1 MPFLQQRSIGAQVRV
16 AMGLLALLM
25 SLGSVGL
32 LLLARQAS
40 RQASAVYQD
49 HLQPMMRLMEVSE
62 AYSLDITVSFRM
74 VRAGMM
80 TPEEGLRRL
89 REGETKAMA
98 SWSAFKARRPHS
110 PAIQEV
116 EEALGRI
123 RERGQ
128 QLAVMLP
135 DGMSE
140 ELGVFGDHQ
149 WLPEVLTCTRILQR
163 LREDENGKAEATIR
177 DLERKSSRATTVGL
191 GVMAGSLLL
200 ALLLGQGFA
209 AHLRKGVES
218 LLVHLRRVADGD
230 LDPIPFSV
238 GGGELALA
246 ERELNRTVGRLKQL
260 LADLGAQ
267 KALEQAI
274 LDSAHAVIIGLDL
287 GGRVNRW
294 NHAAEAML
302 GYSAEE
308 VVGHASPLLWRLPEK
323 LEALAADISQR
334 VGRPVDAGV
343 EALQVAASIPGFA
356 TECRYRARDGSL
368 IPVLLAISQ
377 VRGPGWELLGTMGI
391 ALDLR
396 DLERA
401 KEALKHSE
409 ERYRRLAERLPGVVY
424 QTQVWPDGRRA
435 WPFISPQFTALF
447 GVETWAWEQNPN
459 YPITKIHSEDRAGY
473 LRLQEEATRNLVP
486 LIWEGRVFSERPG
499 EMKWIRARSNPAL
512 QADGS
517 ILWDGLMED
526 VTELKRGEEALRLSE
541 TRAQEA
547 SRAKSAFLASMSH
560 ELRTPLSAILGYSR
574 LMARDPARSEEDQI
588 QLEQVLRAGEHLLSL
603 INDVLSLAKIEAGKM
618 ELRRVPFDPEFLVRE
633 VESLFRLTAAGKGL
647 AFEVETKGL
656 PAQVEGDAAKL
667 RQVLVNLLGNALK
680 FTTHGRVRLQ
690 VGWTLERFTAS
701 VEDTGPGIPHAERE
715 RLFGA
720 FSQTTQGHTVGG
732 TGLGLHIT
740 RALLTLMGGEIDV
753 ESVPG
758 RGSTFFF
765 GLPLPETSVPAGLST
780 PGRVVHLADREP
792 QRHVLIVDDR
802 PENRDILERLLKL
815 VGFRCSLAVDGREG
829 LERWSEGRPDL
840 VLMDLRMPVLDGFEA
855 VARIRARE
863 AETGGSRTPVV
874 AISAS
879 VYDVSHEDLLQRGF
893 DAFLTK
899 PIDEDQ
905 LFGALEALMNLRFSR
920 DAGETKG
927 QSEGP
932 GPGSI
937 SSLAVQESAWRA
949 RFLEEVIT
957 GDLEAAEA
965 QLPELPDMAL
975 RKALRQRLQT
985 YNLED
990 LLQYLR

>member
-1 MPFLQQRSIGAQVRV
+1 
-16 AMGLLALLM
+16 MGLLALLM

-89 REGETKAMA
+89 REGETKARG
-98 SWSAFKARRPHS
+98 SWSAFKARRSLS

-116 EEALGRI
+116 EAALVRI
-123 RERGQ
+123 GVKGH
-128 QLAVMLP
+128 QLAAMLP
-135 DGMSE
+135 NGMSE

-149 WLPEVLTCTRILQR
+149 WLPEVLTCTRILQQ
-163 LREDENGKAEATIR
+163 LREDENRKAEVTIR
-177 DLERKSSRATTVGL
+177 DLERKSNRATTVGL

-218 LLVHLRRVADGD
+218 LLGHLRRVADGD
-230 LDPIPFSV
+230 LDPIPFNV

-246 ERELNRTVGRLKQL
+246 ERELNRTVGRLRQL
-260 LADLGAQ
+260 LFDLGAQ

-274 LDSAHAVIIGLDL
+274 LDGAHAVIIGLDL
-287 GGRVNRW
+287 EGRVNRW

-302 GYSAEE
+302 GYPAEE
-308 VVGHASPLLWRLPEK
+308 VVGQATPLLWRLPEE
-323 LEALAADISQR
+323 LEALAEEIAKR
-334 VGRPVDAGV
+334 VGRRVQAGV
-343 EALQVAASIPGFA
+343 EVLQVAASIPGFA

-368 IPVLLAISQ
+368 IPVLLSLSQ
-377 VRGPGWELLGTMGI
+377 VRGPGGELLGSMGI

-396 DLERA
+396 DLERV

-424 QTQVWPDGRRA
+424 QSQVWPDGRRA
-435 WPFISPQFTALF
+435 WPFISPQFIELF

-459 YPITKIHSEDRAGY
+459 YPITKIHPEDRAGY
-473 LRLQEEATRNLVP
+473 LRLQEAATQNLVP

-588 QLEQVLRAGEHLLSL
+588 QLDHVLRAGEHLLSL
-603 INDVLSLAKIEAGKM
+603 INDVLSLSKIEAGKM
-618 ELRRVPFDPEFLVRE
+618 ELRRVPFDPAALVRE

-647 AFEVETKGL
+647 AFDVETKGL
-656 PAQVEGDAAKL
+656 PTQVEGDPAKL

-690 VGWTLERFTAS
+690 VGWAMELFTAS
-701 VEDTGPGIPHAERE
+701 VEDTGPGIPHSERE
-715 RLFGA
+715 QLFGA
-720 FSQTTQGHTVGG
+720 FNQTTQGHTVGG
-732 TGLGLHIT
+732 TGLGLHIS
-740 RALLTLMGGEIDV
+740 RALLTLMGGEIGV
-753 ESVPG
+753 ESDPG

-765 GLPLPETSVPAGLST
+765 QLPLPETEVPAHLSAL
-780 PGRVVHLADREP
+780 GRVIQLADGEA
-792 QRHVLIVDDR
+792 QRHVLVVDDR
-802 PENRDILERLLKL
+802 PENRDILGRLLTL
-815 VGFRCSLAVDGREG
+815 VGFRCSLAVDGREA
-829 LERWSEGRPDL
+829 LERWEAGRPDL
-840 VLMDLRMPVLDGFEA
+840 ILMDLRMPVMDGFEA
-855 VARIRARE
+855 VARLRARE
-863 AETGGSRTPVV
+863 AETGAANTPVI

-879 VYDVSHEDLLQRGF
+879 VYDVSREDLLQRGF

-899 PIDEDQ
+899 PIDEDH
-905 LFGALEALMNLRFSR
+905 LFEALEELLHLRFGR
-920 DAGETKG
+920 EEGEG
-927 QSEGP
+927 GGPADGEGKEP
-932 GPGSI
+932 SHGSI
-937 SSLAVQESAWRA
+937 SRLTAQEPGWRA

-965 QLPELPDMAL
+965 LLPELPDPDL

-990 LLQYLR
+990 ILQYLR